1 MEYQEPACKMK
12 KLLGNTSTNKAL
24 GMLMRLHRWQLNL
37 FRKLT
42 NFASKS
48 SKNLSRIDL
57 LINENINLGRFG
69 PLAAPKSASGRQL
82 SAQGVKKYCTFGVF
96 LARLAAQWSPS
107 AAHGWHKLGSK
118 IALLSKACNF

>member
-1 MEYQEPACKMK
+1 MAAK
-12 KLLGNTSTNKAL
+12 
-24 GMLMRLHRWQLNL
+24 
-37 FRKLT
+37 
-42 NFASKS
+42 FAPKNETLCFKS
-48 SKNLSRIDL
+48 SKNLSQIDL